1 MSNEIVKYNNELN
14 FVPFNNFNK
23 REFNILFVII
33 SKLKDKGTKKT
44 ELSFNEIKK
53 LSNYKQRG
61 NKFLKDLENVYNKI
75 LSLKIWRESS
85 NVYESWVLFTYY
97 KIDNNNQSISIKVNP
112 DLSNILNNLSRWTRF
127 NLENFVLLNS
137 TYSKTIFRLLKQYR
151 VVGKRTF
158 DLNNFK
164 MLLGI
169 PKSYRASD
177 INKRVLQP
185 IMIELSAY
193 FKGLNIKKNKMGRSG
208 KILSYSFYWKP
219 EDKNSD
225 DFSKGYEKDK
235 KDKINNINFNN
246 YLSKDEKEK
255 AISKIENSLKKFDTK
270 DIPRRYIT
278 DDKEFNEI
286 FDKYLNF

>member
-193 FKGLNIKKNKMGRSG
+193 FKGLNIK
-208 KILSYSFYWKP
+208 
-219 EDKNSD
+219 
-225 DFSKGYEKDK
+225 
-235 KDKINNINFNN
+235 
-246 YLSKDEKEK
+246 
-255 AISKIENSLKKFDTK
+255 
-270 DIPRRYIT
+270 
-278 DDKEFNEI
+278 
-286 FDKYLNF
+286 

>member
-1 MSNEIVKYNNELN
+1 
-14 FVPFNNFNK
+14 
-23 REFNILFVII
+23 
-33 SKLKDKGTKKT
+33 
-44 ELSFNEIKK
+44 
-53 LSNYKQRG
+53 
-61 NKFLKDLENVYNKI
+61 
-75 LSLKIWRESS
+75 
-85 NVYESWVLFTYY
+85 
-97 KIDNNNQSISIKVNP
+97 NNQSISIKVNP